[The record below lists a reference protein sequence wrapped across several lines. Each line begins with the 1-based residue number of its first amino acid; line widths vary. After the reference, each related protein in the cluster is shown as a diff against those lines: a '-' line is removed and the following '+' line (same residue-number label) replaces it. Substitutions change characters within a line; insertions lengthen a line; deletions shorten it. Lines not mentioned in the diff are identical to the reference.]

1 MTEPPAGNDHH
12 DRSNAWAWWGLL
24 VAAAGVLTAL
34 SATTGRDAVI
44 VLITAA
50 IGGVVTYRAA
60 VVGALKSRRRG
71 EPRRWKSVIAE
82 AVGVY
87 VAMVI
92 LSGWQFSV
100 WPGFLVT
107 GAQTLNGGNIG
118 AAVFALWRHSRPHRS
133 GPGSR
138 PLTPRTSSA
147 I

>member
-1 MTEPPAGNDHH
+1 MTESPAGNDHY
-12 DRSNAWAWWGLL
+12 DRFNGWAWWGLL
-24 VAAAGVLTAL
+24 VAAAGALTAL

-44 VLITAA
+44 VLVTAA

-60 VVGALKSRRRG
+60 VVGALKGRRRG
-71 EPRRWKSVIAE
+71 GPRRWTSVIAE
-82 AVGVY
+82 VVGVY
-87 VAMVI
+87 VALAM
-92 LSGWQFSV
+92 LSGWQLSV
-100 WPGFLVT
+100 WPGFLVM
-107 GAQTLNGGNIG
+107 GAQALNGGSIG